1 MATAP
6 QESPQGSSAS
16 ATAASSGKPVSDERS
31 LFSLL
36 RDLPGLL
43 LELVRVEVE
52 QFKREMTRKL
62 KNVGIGV
69 GLVVVALSLSTFFF
83 GTLIAAA
90 VFGFAEIMPTW
101 AAALTVAG
109 ILFVVIAVLL
119 GIAVANFKKGAPPL
133 PTETFDSIVDDANA
147 LKGKVRNDQR

>member
-6 QESPQGSSAS
+6 QADSTASNDGSTES
-16 ATAASSGKPVSDERS
+16 RS

-43 LELVRVEVE
+43 LELLRVEIE
-52 QFKREMTRKL
+52 QVKREMARKL
-62 KNVGIGV
+62 KNLGV
-69 GLVVVALSLSTFFF
+69 GAALIVLALSLSTFFF

-90 VFGFAEIMPTW
+90 VFGFAEIMPAW
-101 AAALTVAG
+101 AAALVVAG
-109 ILFVVIAVLL
+109 ILLVVIVVLL
-119 GIAVANFKKGAPPL
+119 AIAVATIKKGSPPL

-147 LKGKVRNDQR
+147 LKGKGRYDKR

>member
-6 QESPQGSSAS
+6 QARPTPSE
-16 ATAASSGKPVSDERS
+16 ATSTEERS

-52 QFKREMTRKL
+52 QLKREMARKL
-62 KNVGIGV
+62 KNLGV
-69 GLVVVALSLSTFFF
+69 GAALVVIALSLTTFFF

-90 VFGFAEIMPTW
+90 VLGFAEIMPPW

-109 ILFVVIAVLL
+109 ILFVIIVVLL
-119 GIAVANFKKGAPPL
+119 GLAVTRFKKGSPPL
-133 PTETFDSIVDDANA
+133 PTETFDRIVADANA
-147 LKGKVRNDQR
+147 LKGEGNYDKR

>member
-6 QESPQGSSAS
+6 Q
-16 ATAASSGKPVSDERS
+16 ASSSSSNDTPTDSRS

-43 LELVRVEVE
+43 LELLRAEIE
-52 QFKREMTRKL
+52 QVKREMARKL
-62 KNVGIGV
+62 KNLGV
-69 GLVVVALSLSTFFF
+69 GAALVVVALSLSTFFF

-101 AAALTVAG
+101 AAALVVAG
-109 ILFVVIAVLL
+109 ILLLVIVVLL
-119 GIAVANFKKGAPPL
+119 AIAVATFKKGSPPL

-147 LKGKVRNDQR
+147 LKGEGRYDKR

>member
-6 QESPQGSSAS
+6 QADSTASNDGSTES
-16 ATAASSGKPVSDERS
+16 RS

-43 LELVRVEVE
+43 LELLRVEIE
-52 QFKREMTRKL
+52 QVKREMARKL
-62 KNVGIGV
+62 KNLGV
-69 GLVVVALSLSTFFF
+69 GAALIVLALSLSTFFF

-90 VFGFAEIMPTW
+90 VLGFAEIMPAW
-101 AAALTVAG
+101 AAALVVAG
-109 ILFVVIAVLL
+109 ILLVVIVVLL
-119 GIAVANFKKGAPPL
+119 AIAVATFKKGSPPL

-147 LKGKVRNDQR
+147 LKGKGRYDKR

>member
-6 QESPQGSSAS
+6 QAKTKTEP
-16 ATAASSGKPVSDERS
+16 KIPDDRS

-43 LELVRVEVE
+43 LELLRVEFE
-52 QFKREMTRKL
+52 QFKREMARKL
-62 KNVGIGV
+62 KNIGLGV
-69 GLVVVALSLSTFFF
+69 ALVVVALSLTTFFF

-101 AAALTVAG
+101 AAALTVSG
-109 ILFVVIAVLL
+109 IILIIIIVLL
-119 GIAVANFKKGAPPL
+119 GIAVSRFKKGSPPL

-147 LKGKVRNDQR
+147 LKGEGRYDKR

>member
-6 QESPQGSSAS
+6 KNTSTPSD
-16 ATAASSGKPVSDERS
+16 AAAPEDRS

-52 QFKREMTRKL
+52 QVKREMARKL
-62 KNVGIGV
+62 KNLGV
-69 GLVVVALSLSTFFF
+69 GALLVVIAMSLLTFLF

-90 VFGFAEIMPTW
+90 IFGLAEVVPTW
-101 AAALTVAG
+101 AAALIVSG
-109 ILFVVIAVLL
+109 ILLIIIVVLL
-119 GIAVANFKKGAPPL
+119 AVAALRFKKGSPPL
-133 PTETFDSIVDDANA
+133 PTESFDSIVEDANA
-147 LKGKVRNDQR
+147 LKGEGRYDKR

>member
-6 QESPQGSSAS
+6 QANTKKEPKA
-16 ATAASSGKPVSDERS
+16 PEERS

-36 RDLPGLL
+36 RDLPALL
-43 LELVRVEVE
+43 LELLRVEFE
-52 QFKREMTRKL
+52 QFKREMARKL
-62 KNVGIGV
+62 KNVGLGV
-69 GLVVVALSLSTFFF
+69 ALFVAALSLTTFFF

-90 VFGFAEIMPTW
+90 VFGFAEIMPPW

-109 ILFVVIAVLL
+109 IILVIIIVLL
-119 GIAVANFKKGAPPL
+119 GLAVSRFKKGSPVL

-147 LKGKVRNDQR
+147 LTGEGRYDKR

>member
-6 QESPQGSSAS
+6 QADSTASNDGSTES
-16 ATAASSGKPVSDERS
+16 RS

-43 LELVRVEVE
+43 LELLRVEIE
-52 QFKREMTRKL
+52 QVKREMARKL
-62 KNVGIGV
+62 KNLGV
-69 GLVVVALSLSTFFF
+69 GAALIVLALSLSTFFF

-90 VFGFAEIMPTW
+90 VFGFAEIMPAW
-101 AAALTVAG
+101 AAALVVAG
-109 ILFVVIAVLL
+109 ILLVVIVVLL
-119 GIAVANFKKGAPPL
+119 AIAVATFKKGSPPL

-147 LKGKVRNDQR
+147 LKGKGRYDKR

>member
-6 QESPQGSSAS
+6 QADSTASNDGSTES
-16 ATAASSGKPVSDERS
+16 RS

-43 LELVRVEVE
+43 LELLRVEIE
-52 QFKREMTRKL
+52 QVKREMARKL
-62 KNVGIGV
+62 KNLGV
-69 GLVVVALSLSTFFF
+69 GAALIVLALSLSTFFI

-90 VFGFAEIMPTW
+90 VFGFAEIMPAW
-101 AAALTVAG
+101 AAALIVAG
-109 ILFVVIAVLL
+109 ILLVVIVVLL
-119 GIAVANFKKGAPPL
+119 AIAVATFKKGSPPL

-147 LKGKVRNDQR
+147 LKGKGRYDKR

>member
-6 QESPQGSSAS
+6 RERSSAEE
-16 ATAASSGKPVSDERS
+16 TKIPEERS

-43 LELVRVEVE
+43 LELLRVEVE
-52 QFKREMTRKL
+52 QFKREMARKL
-62 KNVGIGV
+62 KNLGV
-69 GLVVVALSLSTFFF
+69 GAALVVVALSLTTFFF

-90 VFGFAEIMPTW
+90 VFGFAEVMPPW
-101 AAALTVAG
+101 AAALTVSG
-109 ILFVVIAVLL
+109 ILLVVIIVLL
-119 GIAVANFKKGAPPL
+119 GLAVSRFKKGSPPL

-147 LKGKVRNDQR
+147 LKGEGRYDKR

>member
-6 QESPQGSSAS
+6 QADSTPSNDGSTES
-16 ATAASSGKPVSDERS
+16 RS

-43 LELVRVEVE
+43 LELLRVEIE
-52 QFKREMTRKL
+52 QVKREMARKL
-62 KNVGIGV
+62 KNLGV
-69 GLVVVALSLSTFFF
+69 GAALIVLALSLSTFFF

-90 VFGFAEIMPTW
+90 VFGFAEIMPAW
-101 AAALTVAG
+101 AAALIVAG
-109 ILFVVIAVLL
+109 ILLVVIVVLL
-119 GIAVANFKKGAPPL
+119 AIAVATFKKGSPPL

-147 LKGKVRNDQR
+147 LKGKGRYDKR

>member
-6 QESPQGSSAS
+6 QADSTPSNDGSTES
-16 ATAASSGKPVSDERS
+16 RS

-43 LELVRVEVE
+43 LELLRVEIE
-52 QFKREMTRKL
+52 QVKREMARKL
-62 KNVGIGV
+62 KNLGV
-69 GLVVVALSLSTFFF
+69 GAALIVLALSLSTFFF

-90 VFGFAEIMPTW
+90 VFGFAEIMPAW
-101 AAALTVAG
+101 AAALVVAG
-109 ILFVVIAVLL
+109 ILLVVIVVLL
-119 GIAVANFKKGAPPL
+119 AIAVATFKKGSPPL

-147 LKGKVRNDQR
+147 LKGKGRYDKR

>member
-6 QESPQGSSAS
+6 QADSTASNDGSTES
-16 ATAASSGKPVSDERS
+16 RS

-43 LELVRVEVE
+43 LELLRVEIE
-52 QFKREMTRKL
+52 QVKREMARKL
-62 KNVGIGV
+62 KNLGV
-69 GLVVVALSLSTFFF
+69 GAALIVLALSLSTFFF

-90 VFGFAEIMPTW
+90 VFGFAEIMPAW
-101 AAALTVAG
+101 AAALIVAG
-109 ILFVVIAVLL
+109 ILLVVIVVLL
-119 GIAVANFKKGAPPL
+119 AIAVATFKKGSPPL

-147 LKGKVRNDQR
+147 LKGKGRYDKR

>member
-6 QESPQGSSAS
+6 RPSSS
-16 ATAASSGKPVSDERS
+16 TGETKIPEDRS

-43 LELVRVEVE
+43 LELLRVEVE
-52 QFKREMTRKL
+52 QFKREMARKL
-62 KNVGIGV
+62 KNLGV
-69 GLVVVALSLSTFFF
+69 GAALVIVALSLTTFFF
-83 GTLIAAA
+83 GTLIAAG
-90 VFGFAEIMPTW
+90 VFGLAEVMPTW

-109 ILFVVIAVLL
+109 ILLVIIIVLL
-119 GIAVANFKKGAPPL
+119 GVAVSKFKKGSPPL

-147 LKGKVRNDQR
+147 LKGEGRYDKR

>member
-6 QESPQGSSAS
+6 HADSTPSDDAS
-16 ATAASSGKPVSDERS
+16 AESRS

-43 LELVRVEVE
+43 LELLRVEIE
-52 QFKREMTRKL
+52 RAKREMARKL
-62 KNVGIGV
+62 KNLGV
-69 GLVVVALSLSTFFF
+69 GAAFIVVALSLTTFFF

-101 AAALTVAG
+101 AAALVVAG
-109 ILFVVIAVLL
+109 ILLVVIVVLL
-119 GIAVANFKKGAPPL
+119 AIAVATFKKGSPPL

-147 LKGKVRNDQR
+147 LKGKGRYDKR

>member
-6 QESPQGSSAS
+6 QTNAPAGEKKAPE
-16 ATAASSGKPVSDERS
+16 DRS
-31 LFSLL
+31 LFSLM

-43 LELVRVEVE
+43 LELLRVEVE
-52 QFKREMTRKL
+52 QFKREMARKL
-62 KNVGIGV
+62 KNLGV
-69 GLVVVALSLSTFFF
+69 GAALVVVALSLTTFFF

-109 ILFVVIAVLL
+109 ILLVIIIVLL
-119 GIAVANFKKGAPPL
+119 GLAVSKFKKGSPPL

-147 LKGKVRNDQR
+147 LKGEGRYDKR